1 MIIREATHADIP
13 AIARLHVDSW
23 RTTYKGILPDE
34 FLADLNYEMRERQW
48 QRTLSE
54 EGLEI
59 QRRCLLQG
67 KGASVETGC
76 LQAVQACLPKSGD
89 QGRDTV

>member
-54 EGLEI
+54 EGLD
-59 QRRCLLQG
+59 
-67 KGASVETGC
+67 TGVFC
-76 LQAVQACLPKSGD
+76 YVAEDEPGHIVGFVAGGPERTGD
-89 QGRDTV
+89 PT